1 MKLNSKCMACQIRKQ
16 EAKIRHFNDEDRKK
30 QYMEAIRQ
38 RFEHPKD
45 DDCVPSIST
54 ELKKFYCS
62 FWGVP
67 MEDFT
72 RINKEYDQLMLDLEA
87 ELRSTIRYSEDPLK
101 AALIYA
107 RTGNYIDFAALPE
120 VSKETALSLIKSEN
134 KDDLDEQE
142 YRQFCQDMKKAE
154 NVVYITDNCG
164 EIVLDKIA
172 IQILKKIFPNIR
184 ITALVRGLPAGNDA
198 TMEDAEFCGLTDV
211 VPVLGNGN
219 DVGGTWLHGISTHAR
234 ELLYNADVIIAKGQ
248 GNYETLHGC
257 GLNIYYLFLC
267 KCDWFQQLFH
277 AKLLQGMFINEKRAP
292 KAYHYS
298 TLTKLT
304 RMVSRQLKIS
314 TLKSKTKS
322 SSSSLDHPDV
332 ENLQHFV

>member
-172 IQILKKIFPNIR
+172 IQILKKTFPNIR

-292 KAYHYS
+292 KA
-298 TLTKLT
+298 TAF
-304 RMVSRQLKIS
+304 
-314 TLKSKTKS
+314 S
-322 SSSSLDHPDV
+322 SD
-332 ENLQHFV
+332 

>member
-54 ELKKFYCS
+54 ELKKFYYS

-292 KAYHYS
+292 KATAFS
-298 TLTKLT
+298 
-304 RMVSRQLKIS
+304 SDRQE
-314 TLKSKTKS
+314 T
-322 SSSSLDHPDV
+322 V
-332 ENLQHFV
+332 

>member
-1 MKLNSKCMACQIRKQ
+1 MKLNSKCMACQIRIQ

-54 ELKKFYCS
+54 ELKKFYYS

-292 KAYHYS
+292 KA
-298 TLTKLT
+298 TAF
-304 RMVSRQLKIS
+304 
-314 TLKSKTKS
+314 S
-322 SSSSLDHPDV
+322 SD
-332 ENLQHFV
+332 

>member
-45 DDCVPSIST
+45 DDGVPSIST

-292 KAYHYS
+292 KA
-298 TLTKLT
+298 TAF
-304 RMVSRQLKIS
+304 
-314 TLKSKTKS
+314 S
-322 SSSSLDHPDV
+322 SD
-332 ENLQHFV
+332 

>member
-267 KCDWFQQLFH
+267 KCDWFQQLFSC
-277 AKLLQGMFINEKRAP
+277 KI
-292 KAYHYS
+292 
-298 TLTKLT
+298 TT
-304 RMVSRQLKIS
+304 RNVHK
-314 TLKSKTKS
+314 
-322 SSSSLDHPDV
+322 
-332 ENLQHFV
+332 

>member
-1 MKLNSKCMACQIRKQ
+1 
-16 EAKIRHFNDEDRKK
+16 
-30 QYMEAIRQ
+30 MEAIRQ

-292 KAYHYS
+292 KA
-298 TLTKLT
+298 TAF
-304 RMVSRQLKIS
+304 
-314 TLKSKTKS
+314 S
-322 SSSSLDHPDV
+322 SEMCIRDRYYLFFSAFFIDYILDFYGLSLYFSS
-332 ENLQHFV
+332 N

>member
-277 AKLLQGMFINEKRAP
+277 AKLLQGMFINKKRAP
-292 KAYHYS
+292 KA
-298 TLTKLT
+298 TAF
-304 RMVSRQLKIS
+304 
-314 TLKSKTKS
+314 S
-322 SSSSLDHPDV
+322 SD
-332 ENLQHFV
+332 

>member
-87 ELRSTIRYSEDPLK
+87 EFRSTIRYSEDPLK

-292 KAYHYS
+292 KA
-298 TLTKLT
+298 TAF
-304 RMVSRQLKIS
+304 
-314 TLKSKTKS
+314 S
-322 SSSSLDHPDV
+322 SD
-332 ENLQHFV
+332 

>member
-1 MKLNSKCMACQIRKQ
+1 MKFNPFCMCCAVSKQ
-16 EAKIRHFNDEDRKK
+16 EQNIRSFQNMDKKVEYMKKVMDRMANIAEEDC
-30 QYMEAIRQ
+30 A
-38 RFEHPKD
+38 
-45 DDCVPSIST
+45 PSVSV
-54 ELKKFYCS
+54 ELKKMFRD
-62 FWGVP
+62 FWEQP
-67 MEDFT
+67 MEDYT
-72 RINKEYDQLMLDLEA
+72 SVKKKYNQLMLDMEASLE
-87 ELRSTIRYSEDPLK
+87 ETIRNSEDPLET
-101 AALIYA
+101 ALLYA
-107 RTGNYIDFAALPE
+107 RIGNYIDFAALPE
-120 VSKETALSLIKSEN
+120 VSKKTALSLIKSEN

-248 GNYETLHGC
+248 GNYETMHGC

-292 KAYHYS
+292 KA
-298 TLTKLT
+298 TAF
-304 RMVSRQLKIS
+304 
-314 TLKSKTKS
+314 S
-322 SSSSLDHPDV
+322 SD
-332 ENLQHFV
+332 

>member
-1 MKLNSKCMACQIRKQ
+1 MKLNPNCKACQLRRQ
-16 EAKIRHFNDEDRKK
+16 EEKIRHYDDEDRKK
-30 QYMEAIRQ
+30 QYMEAILR
-38 RFEHPKD
+38 RFDNPKEG
-45 DDCVPSIST
+45 DCVPSISA

-67 MEDFT
+67 MEDFSK
-72 RINKEYDQLMLDLEA
+72 INEEYDQLMIDLE
-87 ELRSTIRYSEDPLK
+87 EDLRSAIRYSQDPLK

-107 RTGNYIDFAALPE
+107 RTGNYIDFAALPD
-120 VSKETALSLIKSEN
+120 VSKEMALSLIKSEN

-142 YRQFCQDMKKAE
+142 YQHFCQDMKKAD

-172 IQILKKIFPNIR
+172 IQILKKTFPNIR

-198 TMEDAEFCGLTDV
+198 TMEDADRCGLTDV

-234 ELLYNADVIIAKGQ
+234 EIIYDADVILAKGQ

-267 KCDWFQQLFH
+267 KCEWFQQLFH
-277 AKLLQGMFINEKRAP
+277 AKSLQGMFVNERRSP
-292 KAYHYS
+292 KA
-298 TLTKLT
+298 TAF
-304 RMVSRQLKIS
+304 
-314 TLKSKTKS
+314 S
-322 SSSSLDHPDV
+322 SD
-332 ENLQHFV
+332 

>member
-1 MKLNSKCMACQIRKQ
+1 MKLNPNCKACQLRRQ
-16 EAKIRHFNDEDRKK
+16 EEKIRHYDDEDRKK
-30 QYMEAIRQ
+30 QYMEAILR
-38 RFEHPKD
+38 RFDNPKEG
-45 DDCVPSIST
+45 DCVPSISA

-67 MEDFT
+67 MEDFSK
-72 RINKEYDQLMLDLEA
+72 INEEYDQLMIDLE
-87 ELRSTIRYSEDPLK
+87 EDLRSAIRYSQDPLK

-107 RTGNYIDFAALPE
+107 RTGNYIDFAALPD
-120 VSKETALSLIKSEN
+120 VSKEKALSLIKSEN

-142 YRQFCQDMKKAE
+142 YQHFCQDMKKAD

-172 IQILKKIFPNIR
+172 IQILKKTFPNIR

-198 TMEDAEFCGLTDV
+198 TMKDADRCGLTDV

-234 ELLYNADVIIAKGQ
+234 ELIYDADVILAKGQ

-267 KCDWFQQLFH
+267 KCEWFQQLFH
-277 AKLLQGMFINEKRAP
+277 AKSLQGMFVNERRSP
-292 KAYHYS
+292 KA
-298 TLTKLT
+298 TAF
-304 RMVSRQLKIS
+304 
-314 TLKSKTKS
+314 S
-322 SSSSLDHPDV
+322 SD
-332 ENLQHFV
+332 

>member
-1 MKLNSKCMACQIRKQ
+1 MLFLLLITSYKVRMKLNSKCMACQIRKQ

-54 ELKKFYCS
+54 ELKKFYYS

-292 KAYHYS
+292 KA
-298 TLTKLT
+298 TAF
-304 RMVSRQLKIS
+304 
-314 TLKSKTKS
+314 S
-322 SSSSLDHPDV
+322 SD
-332 ENLQHFV
+332 

>member
-1 MKLNSKCMACQIRKQ
+1 MKLNSKCLACQIRKQ

-54 ELKKFYCS
+54 ELKKFYYS

-292 KAYHYS
+292 KA
-298 TLTKLT
+298 TAF
-304 RMVSRQLKIS
+304 
-314 TLKSKTKS
+314 S
-322 SSSSLDHPDV
+322 SD
-332 ENLQHFV
+332 

>member
-1 MKLNSKCMACQIRKQ
+1 MKLNPNCKACQLRRQ
-16 EAKIRHFNDEDRKK
+16 EEKIRHYDDEDRKK
-30 QYMEAIRQ
+30 QYMEAILR
-38 RFEHPKD
+38 RFDNPKEG
-45 DDCVPSIST
+45 DCVPSISA

-67 MEDFT
+67 MEDFSK
-72 RINKEYDQLMLDLEA
+72 INEEYDQLMIDLE
-87 ELRSTIRYSEDPLK
+87 EDLRSAIRYSQDPLK

-107 RTGNYIDFAALPE
+107 RTGNYIDFAALPD
-120 VSKETALSLIKSEN
+120 VSKEMALSLIKSEN

-142 YRQFCQDMKKAE
+142 YQHFCQDMKKAD

-172 IQILKKIFPNIR
+172 IQILKKTFPNIR

-198 TMEDAEFCGLTDV
+198 TMEDADRCGLTDV

-234 ELLYNADVIIAKGQ
+234 ELIYDADVILAKGQ

-267 KCDWFQQLFH
+267 KCEWFQHLFH
-277 AKLLQGMFINEKRAP
+277 AKSLQGMFVNERRSP
-292 KAYHYS
+292 KA
-298 TLTKLT
+298 TAF
-304 RMVSRQLKIS
+304 
-314 TLKSKTKS
+314 S
-322 SSSSLDHPDV
+322 SD
-332 ENLQHFV
+332 

>member
-38 RFEHPKD
+38 RFEHQKD
-45 DDCVPSIST
+45 DDCVTSIST

-292 KAYHYS
+292 KA
-298 TLTKLT
+298 TAF
-304 RMVSRQLKIS
+304 
-314 TLKSKTKS
+314 S
-322 SSSSLDHPDV
+322 SD
-332 ENLQHFV
+332 

>member
-54 ELKKFYCS
+54 ELKKFYYS

-257 GLNIYYLFLC
+257 GLNIYYLFSVSYTHLT
-267 KCDWFQQLFH
+267 LPTI
-277 AKLLQGMFINEKRAP
+277 LL
-292 KAYHYS
+292 
-298 TLTKLT
+298 
-304 RMVSRQLKIS
+304 V
-314 TLKSKTKS
+314 
-322 SSSSLDHPDV
+322 
-332 ENLQHFV
+332 

>member
-30 QYMEAIRQ
+30 HYMEAIRQ

-292 KAYHYS
+292 KA
-298 TLTKLT
+298 TAF
-304 RMVSRQLKIS
+304 
-314 TLKSKTKS
+314 S
-322 SSSSLDHPDV
+322 SD
-332 ENLQHFV
+332 

>member
-38 RFEHPKD
+38 RFDQPKEE
-45 DDCVPSIST
+45 DCVPSIST

-248 GNYETLHGC
+248 GNYETMHGC

-292 KAYHYS
+292 KA
-298 TLTKLT
+298 TAF
-304 RMVSRQLKIS
+304 
-314 TLKSKTKS
+314 S
-322 SSSSLDHPDV
+322 SD
-332 ENLQHFV
+332 

>member
-38 RFEHPKD
+38 RF

-292 KAYHYS
+292 KA
-298 TLTKLT
+298 TAF
-304 RMVSRQLKIS
+304 
-314 TLKSKTKS
+314 S
-322 SSSSLDHPDV
+322 SD
-332 ENLQHFV
+332 

>member
-248 GNYETLHGC
+248 GNYETMHGC

-267 KCDWFQQLFH
+267 KCDWFKELFQ
-277 AKLLQGMFINEKRAP
+277 AKSLQGMFINEKRAP
-292 KAYHYS
+292 KA
-298 TLTKLT
+298 TAF
-304 RMVSRQLKIS
+304 
-314 TLKSKTKS
+314 S
-322 SSSSLDHPDV
+322 SD
-332 ENLQHFV
+332 

>member
-1 MKLNSKCMACQIRKQ
+1 MKLNSKCMAMSDYANRKQ
-16 EAKIRHFNDEDRKK
+16 KFVNFNDEDRKK

-248 GNYETLHGC
+248 GNYETMHGC

-292 KAYHYS
+292 KA
-298 TLTKLT
+298 TAF
-304 RMVSRQLKIS
+304 
-314 TLKSKTKS
+314 S
-322 SSSSLDHPDV
+322 SD
-332 ENLQHFV
+332 

>member
-134 KDDLDEQE
+134 KDELDEQE
-142 YRQFCQDMKKAE
+142 YRNFCQDMKEAST
-154 NVVYITDNCG
+154 VVYITDNCG

-172 IQILKKIFPNIR
+172 IQILKKTFPNIR
-184 ITALVRGLPAGNDA
+184 VTALVRGLPAGNDA
-198 TMEDAEFCGLTDV
+198 TMEDAEFCGLTDI
-211 VPVLGNGN
+211 VPVLGNGS
-219 DVGGTWLHGISTHAR
+219 DVGGTWFHGISTHAR
-234 ELLYNADVIIAKGQ
+234 ELLQGADVILAKGQ
-248 GNYETLHGC
+248 GNYETMHGC

-292 KAYHYS
+292 KA
-298 TLTKLT
+298 TAF
-304 RMVSRQLKIS
+304 
-314 TLKSKTKS
+314 S
-322 SSSSLDHPDV
+322 SD
-332 ENLQHFV
+332 

>member
-257 GLNIYYLFLC
+257 GLNSYYMFLC

-292 KAYHYS
+292 KA
-298 TLTKLT
+298 TAF
-304 RMVSRQLKIS
+304 
-314 TLKSKTKS
+314 S
-322 SSSSLDHPDV
+322 SD
-332 ENLQHFV
+332 

>member
-248 GNYETLHGC
+248 GNYETMHGC

-267 KCDWFQQLFH
+267 KCDWSQQLFH

-292 KAYHYS
+292 KA
-298 TLTKLT
+298 TAF
-304 RMVSRQLKIS
+304 
-314 TLKSKTKS
+314 S
-322 SSSSLDHPDV
+322 SD
-332 ENLQHFV
+332 